1 MMKAFKDYPGAKY
14 RNMVGKD
21 HHKRELSYST
31 IGVGGSTSSEQSMGA
46 MASNNQYGQNYS
58 VHGMKGPQTV
68 LSPSQAAEKLK
79 LDVEA
84 VTSNLKTVLIR
95 NPGLFLGFV
104 VSLLM
109 VFFLVK
115 KMTKRSSRK
124 HGRTRI
130 TWTTLTEMGGASTE
144 DKFCLDV

>member
-14 RNMVGKD
+14 RNMVRKD

-31 IGVGGSTSSEQSMGA
+31 IGVGGPTSSEQPMGA
-46 MASNNQYGQNYS
+46 MASNNQYGQKFS

-79 LDVEA
+79 FDVEA
-84 VTSNLKTVLIR
+84 MTSNLKTMLDR
-95 NPGLFLGFV
+95 NPGFFLGFV

-109 VFFLVK
+109 VCFLVK
-115 KMTKRSSRK
+115 KLTKRSSRK
-124 HGRTRI
+124 PRRTRV
-130 TWTTLTEMGGASTE
+130 TWIALTEMSGASTE
-144 DKFCLDV
+144 DKFCLNV